1 MNKIGILEEFQFTE
15 VIMIREFREKDLD
28 IIMQI
33 WVETNMQ
40 AHNFIP
46 KEYWINNYDMVKNML
61 PQAEVYVYEDDETN
75 QIDGFIGLA
84 DDYIAGIFVRNGV
97 QSKGIG
103 KQLLDHVKCIKPCLN
118 LSVYEKNKRAIR
130 FYQREKFMV
139 QSKSVDENTNEK
151 ELEMSWCRQIN

>member
-1 MNKIGILEEFQFTE
+1 
-15 VIMIREFREKDLD
+15 MIREFRENDLD

-33 WVETNMQ
+33 WVDTNMQ

-46 KEYWINNYDMVKNML
+46 QKYWINNYDMVKEML

-103 KQLLDHVKCIKPCLN
+103 KQLLDYVKRIKRSLSLN
-118 LSVYEKNKRAIR
+118 VYEKNTRAIC
-130 FYQREKFMV
+130 FYQREKFTV
-139 QSKSVDENTNEK
+139 QSEGVDENTNEK
-151 ELEMSWCRQIN
+151 EFEMSWCR

>member
-1 MNKIGILEEFQFTE
+1 
-15 VIMIREFREKDLD
+15 MIREFRENDLD

-33 WVETNMQ
+33 WVDTNMQ

-46 KEYWINNYDMVKNML
+46 KKYWINNYDMVKEML

-84 DDYIAGIFVRNGV
+84 DDYIAGIFVRSGV

-103 KQLLDHVKCIKPCLN
+103 KQLLDYVKCIKRSLSLN
-118 LSVYEKNKRAIR
+118 VYEKNTRAIC
-130 FYQREKFMV
+130 FYQREKFTV
-139 QSKSVDENTNEK
+139 QSEGVDENTNEK
-151 ELEMSWCRQIN
+151 EFEMSWYR

>member
-1 MNKIGILEEFQFTE
+1 
-15 VIMIREFREKDLD
+15 MIREFRENDLD

-33 WVETNMQ
+33 WVDTNMQ

-46 KEYWINNYDMVKNML
+46 KEYWINNYDMVKEML

-75 QIDGFIGLA
+75 QIVGFIGLT

-103 KQLLDHVKCIKPCLN
+103 KQLLDYVKCIKPCLN
-118 LSVYEKNKRAIR
+118 LNVYEKNARAIR

-151 ELEMSWCRQIN
+151 ELGMSWCR

>member
-1 MNKIGILEEFQFTE
+1 
-15 VIMIREFREKDLD
+15 MIREFKENDLD
-28 IIMQI
+28 SIMQI
-33 WVETNMQ
+33 WVDTNMQ

-75 QIDGFIGLA
+75 QIVGFIGLE
-84 DDYIAGIFVRNGV
+84 DNYIAGIFVRNEV

-103 KQLLDHVKCIKPCLN
+103 KQLLDYVKCFKPCLN
-118 LSVYEKNKRAIR
+118 LSVYEKNARAIR

-139 QSKSVDENTNEK
+139 QSEAVDENTNEK
-151 ELEMSWCRQIN
+151 EFVMSWCR

>member
-1 MNKIGILEEFQFTE
+1 
-15 VIMIREFREKDLD
+15 MIREFRENDLD

-33 WVETNMQ
+33 WIDTNIQ
-40 AHNFIP
+40 AHSFIP
-46 KEYWINNYDMVKNML
+46 KEYWINNYDMVKEMM

-75 QIDGFIGLA
+75 QIVGFIGLA

-97 QSKGIG
+97 QSQGIG
-103 KQLLDHVKCIKPCLN
+103 KQLLDYMKCIKPRLSLN
-118 LSVYEKNKRAIR
+118 VYEKNKRAIR

-139 QSKSVDENTNEK
+139 QSKSVDENTDEK

>member
-15 VIMIREFREKDLD
+15 VIMIREFRENDLD

-33 WVETNMQ
+33 WVDTNIQ

-46 KEYWINNYDMVKNML
+46 KEYWINNYDMVKGML

-75 QIDGFIGLA
+75 QIDSFIGLA

-103 KQLLDHVKCIKPCLN
+103 KQLLDYMKCIKPSLS
-118 LSVYEKNKRAIR
+118 LSVYEKNTRAVC

-139 QSKSVDENTNEK
+139 QSETVDENTNEK
-151 ELEMSWCRQIN
+151 EFVMSWCR